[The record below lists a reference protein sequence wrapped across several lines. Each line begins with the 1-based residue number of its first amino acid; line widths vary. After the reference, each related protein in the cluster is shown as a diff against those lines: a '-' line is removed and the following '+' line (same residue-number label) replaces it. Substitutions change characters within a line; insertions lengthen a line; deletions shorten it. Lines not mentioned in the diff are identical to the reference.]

1 MAFSPVFLEV
11 TRVTIAE
18 KEKRWAKRKEVL
30 IREQKLKADMAKYK
44 KPLSMSKKMLIY
56 IVVNCTVVQVYAMV
70 AMFVLQDLSALYALI
85 TAVVGETIA
94 FFIYEIKAARENT
107 SEHGT
112 TVLAMKRQHELE
124 DREPVQ
130 PEPGP

>member
-1 MAFSPVFLEV
+1 M
-11 TRVTIAE
+11 TIAE

-112 TVLAMKRQHELE
+112 TVLAMKRQHELA

>member
-1 MAFSPVFLEV
+1 M
-11 TRVTIAE
+11 TIAE

-56 IVVNCTVVQVYAMV
+56 IVVNCTVVQIYAMV

>member
-1 MAFSPVFLEV
+1 M
-11 TRVTIAE
+11 TIAE

-94 FFIYEIKAARENT
+94 FFIYEIKAAKENT
-107 SEHGT
+107 LEHGT

>member
-1 MAFSPVFLEV
+1 M
-11 TRVTIAE
+11 TIAE

-130 PEPGP
+130 PEPSP

>member
-1 MAFSPVFLEV
+1 M
-11 TRVTIAE
+11 TIAE
-18 KEKRWAKRKEVL
+18 KEKRWAKRKEEL

>member
-1 MAFSPVFLEV
+1 M
-11 TRVTIAE
+11 TIAE
-18 KEKRWAKRKEVL
+18 KEKRWAKRKEKL

-44 KPLSMSKKMLIY
+44 KPLSMSKKMLMY
-56 IVVNCTVVQVYAMV
+56 IVVNCTVVQIYAMV

>member
-1 MAFSPVFLEV
+1 M
-11 TRVTIAE
+11 TIAE

>member
-1 MAFSPVFLEV
+1 M
-11 TRVTIAE
+11 TIAE

-44 KPLSMSKKMLIY
+44 KPLSMSKRMLIY

>member
-1 MAFSPVFLEV
+1 M
-11 TRVTIAE
+11 TIAE

-70 AMFVLQDLSALYALI
+70 AMFVLQDQSALYALI